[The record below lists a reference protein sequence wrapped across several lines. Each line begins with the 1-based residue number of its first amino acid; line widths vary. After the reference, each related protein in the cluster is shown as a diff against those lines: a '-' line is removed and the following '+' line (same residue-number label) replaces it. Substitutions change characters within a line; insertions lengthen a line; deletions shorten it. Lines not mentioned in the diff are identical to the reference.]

1 MVTMEIY
8 CGLVGSGEKGRGN
21 ILATESAN
29 HCTCIKGP
37 IAYLKEIMVG
47 LSGEVKELHVGT

>member
-1 MVTMEIY
+1 MEIY